1 MSGQSPTS
9 DAMAVA
15 RDWHVRRL
23 DGLSPAEA
31 VELDAWLSASD
42 AHRQAMAQLEGLWAD
57 LAWDETLNAQA
68 LDRQAARDGA
78 LATRSRKAWWRL
90 QQGLS
95 GRLAWLSGGGA
106 VLAACLALAVIVGL
120 PGEYA
125 GAPGLAGHSN
135 VYETAV
141 GEIRKVTLADG
152 SEVTLGG
159 RTTIRVDM
167 GRRERMVRIV
177 AGGDA
182 LFDVARDEERPF
194 TVRAGS
200 VSARVLGTVF
210 EINRSPGSTAVSVVE
225 GQVQVTGLAGE
236 DAVLG
241 VGDRIVAV
249 AGEDWTRERFDPG
262 QAARWIE
269 TRLAYRDVPLSDIVE
284 DINRYHEGGLALA
297 SPELGALRVTSSF
310 RIDQMETALSGI
322 ALSHGLELAHT
333 PSGGYLLRR
342 PDGRE

>member
-1 MSGQSPTS
+1 MSGPSVTS
-9 DAMAVA
+9 GVMAVA

-23 DGLSPAEA
+23 GGLSAGEA
-31 VELDAWLSASD
+31 SELDAWLAASD
-42 AHRQAMAQLEGLWAD
+42 VHRQAMADVDGLWAD

-68 LDRQAARDGA
+68 LERQALRDSTA
-78 LATRSRKAWWRL
+78 AEAQQSPWWRL
-90 QQGLS
+90 PQSLP
-95 GRLAWLSGGGA
+95 GRMAWLSAGGV
-106 VLAACLALAVIVGL
+106 VLAACLALAVLVGI
-120 PGEYA
+120 PGNYA
-125 GAPGLAGHSN
+125 GAPGFAGHSD

-141 GEIRKVTLADG
+141 GEIRQVTLADG

-159 RTTIRVDM
+159 RTTIRVDI

-194 TVRAGS
+194 TVRAGG

-210 EINRSPGSTAVSVVE
+210 EINRSPGATAVSVVE
-225 GQVQVTGLAGE
+225 GQVKVTGLAGE

-241 VGDRIVAV
+241 VGDRVVAM
-249 AGEDWTRERFDPG
+249 AGESWIRERFDPD

-284 DINRYHEGGLALA
+284 DINRYNADGLMLA
-297 SPELGALRVTSSF
+297 SPDLGALRVTSSF

-322 ALSHGLELAHT
+322 ALSHGLELVRT

-342 PDGRE
+342 PGGPE